1 MRALLQSILTAL
13 ARVYLARYRPMI
25 IAVTGNVGKTS
36 TKEII
41 AAIVSKQ
48 KHTRMSGGNLNS
60 EIGVPMTIIGDWSER
75 YYNEGSNWGFWLE
88 VIFGGIVF
96 LIIPQKYPEVLV
108 LEYGADRPGDID
120 RLARQ
125 FKPHIGIVTA
135 VGELPV
141 HVEYF
146 ASANQLA
153 GEKSKLVQALGSD
166 DFAVLNYD
174 DQTVLD
180 MKEKTKG
187 KIVTFGMADGADVKA
202 SNVDILIDQDHKPE
216 GISFKIQSNGNTM
229 PFKIYGSLGDDIA
242 PPGRLHI
249 LKGIKDTIILDDTYN
264 AAPAAMHLALET
276 LRDVPALRRVAILG
290 DMLELGVHSIPAHQ
304 GIGNL
309 AANIVDLL
317 VCVGEKAKF
326 IADSAGNQLNSNQ
339 ILTFNTSQDVKYTIQ
354 KIIQEGDVILVK
366 GSQGMRMEKIVEEI
380 MAEPERKEEL
390 LVRQSKKWQNI

>member
-187 KIVTFGMADGADVKA
+187 KVVTFGMADGADVKA
-202 SNVDILIDQDHKPE
+202 SNVDILIDQDHKSE

-229 PFKIYGSLGDDIA
+229 PFKIYGSLGDGLAKATAAGVAVGNILSINLVDMSEALSDYIA

-366 GSQGMRMEKIVEEI
+366 GSQ
-380 MAEPERKEEL
+380 
-390 LVRQSKKWQNI
+390 